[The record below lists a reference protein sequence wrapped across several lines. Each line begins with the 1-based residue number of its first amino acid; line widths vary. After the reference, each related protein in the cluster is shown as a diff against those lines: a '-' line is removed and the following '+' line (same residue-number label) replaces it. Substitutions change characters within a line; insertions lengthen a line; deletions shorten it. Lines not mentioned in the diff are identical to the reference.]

1 MIGEYRFF
9 QDFYDGQ
16 IVKPETERY
25 KLFKL
30 VLFSCFSA
38 VGLFLMLAD
47 FCSPMAFVLLEL
59 GMLWNIYSNIDKKI
73 SLILCV
79 LVGVLYFVFA
89 LKYQVYSN
97 ALIYIGCYIPLQLMA
112 LSKDYSEGSFVQI
125 RKKITDYNK
134 ILFVMFFVAILVTLS
149 LFSFAVDG
157 EYPILD
163 GLSASL
169 LVCSALLRNERYFEY
184 YIFRIF
190 ALIFTIFLWAS
201 VSEKFGFEGSLCV
214 ICMYLSYLTFDIVTY
229 FYQHNTYVNQY
240 MIQEEKFNQIVNQ
253 QLIEEKLGV
262 YQKVTEEASQVEET
276 AEKPKLKETKTRKT
290 NKK

>member
-25 KLFKL
+25 KLFKILL
-30 VLFSCFSA
+30 VSCFSA
-38 VGLFLMLAD
+38 IGLFFVLAD
-47 FCSPMAFVLLEL
+47 FCSPLAFILLEL
-59 GMLWNIYSNIDKKI
+59 GMFWNIYSNIDKKI
-73 SLILCV
+73 SLLLCV
-79 LVGVLYFVFA
+79 SVGVIYFIYAVR
-89 LKYQVYSN
+89 YQVYSN

-134 ILFVMFFVAILVTLS
+134 ILFVMFFVSILVTLS
-149 LFSFAVDG
+149 LFSFSVNG

-190 ALIFTIFLWAS
+190 ALIFTIFLWAT
-201 VSEKFGFEGSLCV
+201 VSEKFGFDGSLC
-214 ICMYLSYLTFDIVTY
+214 IMLMYLSYLTFDIATY
-229 FYQHNTYVNQY
+229 FYQHNTYINQY
-240 MIQEEKFNQIVNQ
+240 MIQEEKFNQIINQ

-262 YQKVTEEASQVEET
+262 YNKTIENAQDSKTDDESKTEKT
-276 AEKPKLKETKTRKT
+276 KKE
-290 NKK
+290 

>member
-16 IVKPETERY
+16 IVKPETEKY

-30 VLFSCFSA
+30 LLVSCFSA
-38 VGLFLMLAD
+38 VGLFLVLAD
-47 FCSPMAFVLLEL
+47 ICNPFAFLLLEL
-59 GMLWNIYSNIDKKI
+59 GMLWNVYSDLNKKV
-73 SLILCV
+73 SLVLCV
-79 LVGVLYFVFA
+79 AVGVIYFIFA
-89 LKYQVYSN
+89 VRYQVYAN

-125 RKKITDYNK
+125 KKKITDYNK

-163 GLSASL
+163 GLAASL

-190 ALIFTIFLWAS
+190 ALIFVIFLWAT
-201 VSEKFGFEGSLCV
+201 VSEKFGFDGSLCI
-214 ICMYLSYLTFDIVTY
+214 ICMYLAYLIFDIVTY

-262 YQKVTEEASQVEET
+262 YKKTGEDTSSGENEASENE
-276 AEKPKLKETKTRKT
+276 T
-290 NKK
+290 NKND

>member
-1 MIGEYRFF
+1 MIGDYRFF

-16 IVKPETERY
+16 IVKPETEKY

-30 VLFSCFSA
+30 IMVSCFSA
-38 VGLFLMLAD
+38 IGLFLVFAEI
-47 FCSPMAFVLLEL
+47 CSPLAFILLEL
-59 GMLWNIYSNIDKKI
+59 GMLWNVYSGLDKRI
-73 SLILCV
+73 SLVLCV
-79 LVGVLYFVFA
+79 LVGVLYFIFA
-89 LKYQVYSN
+89 VKYQVYAN

-134 ILFVMFFVAILVTLS
+134 ILFVMFFVSILVVLS

-190 ALIFTIFLWAS
+190 ALIFTIFLWAA
-201 VSEKFGFEGSLCV
+201 VSEKFGFEGSLC
-214 ICMYLSYLTFDIVTY
+214 IIIMYLSYLTFDIVTY

-240 MIQEEKFNQIVNQ
+240 MIQEEKFNQIVQ
-253 QLIEEKLGV
+253 QQIIEEKLGV
-262 YQKVTEEASQVEET
+262 YKKTSEETQVVEEQ
-276 AEKPKLKETKTRKT
+276 EKTKKTKTRT
-290 NKK
+290 KKL

>member
-25 KLFKL
+25 KLFKILL
-30 VLFSCFSA
+30 VSCFSA
-38 VGLFLMLAD
+38 IGLFFVLAD
-47 FCSPMAFVLLEL
+47 FCSPLAFILLEL
-59 GMLWNIYSNIDKKI
+59 GMFWNIYSNIDKKI
-73 SLILCV
+73 SLLLCV
-79 LVGVLYFVFA
+79 SVGVIYFIYAVR
-89 LKYQVYSN
+89 YQVYSN

-134 ILFVMFFVAILVTLS
+134 ILFVMFFVSILVTLS
-149 LFSFAVDG
+149 LFSFAVNG

-190 ALIFTIFLWAS
+190 ALIFTIFLWAT
-201 VSEKFGFEGSLCV
+201 VSEKFGFDGSLC
-214 ICMYLSYLTFDIVTY
+214 IMLMYLSYLTFDIATY
-229 FYQHNTYVNQY
+229 FYQHNTYINQY
-240 MIQEEKFNQIVNQ
+240 MIQEEKFNQIINQ

-262 YQKVTEEASQVEET
+262 YNKTIENTQDFKTDDESKTEKT
-276 AEKPKLKETKTRKT
+276 KKE
-290 NKK
+290 